1 MKAGARSSTAMAA
14 IAQTHGCRGMNRLS
28 LSPESI
34 VGFIGDIFNR
44 RGAESYPGE
53 DVTMSQHILQGAF
66 LAEQASASDELI
78 AVAQRV
84 VERFAAIQMNE

>member
-14 IAQTHGCRGMNRLS
+14 IGQTHGYRGMNGLS

-44 RGAESYPGE
+44 RHDAAR
-53 DVTMSQHILQGAF
+53 HRHHAAAAQG
-66 LAEQASASDELI
+66 
-78 AVAQRV
+78 V
-84 VERFAAIQMNE
+84 VECFTAVQMIR